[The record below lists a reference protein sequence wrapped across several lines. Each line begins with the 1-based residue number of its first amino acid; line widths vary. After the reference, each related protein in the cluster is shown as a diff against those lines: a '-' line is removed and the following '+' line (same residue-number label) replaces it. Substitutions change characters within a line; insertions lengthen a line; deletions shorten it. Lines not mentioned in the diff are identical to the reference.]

1 MKSKDEQNVS
11 IMITLIARGDIVI
24 DKIAQDCFR
33 FLISKDTASKFYNNF
48 DINEKKNPAHR
59 YENKTLVDILVDK
72 AISAISHHHNRTR
85 YNKCKMLIKCI
96 LDEYPNE
103 CYLDKTLTILT
114 ETDRLGDHRDFLTEI
129 LCYSKEIMTRIKQ
142 EKIYYKLGMLRTI
155 VEKGRLQEF
164 IKLILTLINICNVN
178 NVKELESFEIMD
190 EKMISRWIDIC
201 NRNEYRVFSSFLT
214 KINENV
220 LRKNSWDI
228 FCVMFGINS
237 DGNYNNSNNEEVE
250 QLSVKFGKDLKSAK
264 YLFNNCKKDTLI
276 DLANVINNGLKRQ
289 ECNFSDSL
297 LMLSK
302 MTDNEKF
309 TKTLADTT
317 QECLSH
323 EKKTIV
329 KYCYFK
335 NNLLDSNIWA
345 MESESESLKDV
356 TFEKDKENEDV
367 VIKSDDEEKN
377 ERIQTSKTKLLF
389 DQVEEKVVLNELRYQ
404 QMFIQNAIISEE
416 KNNNDS
422 WKKLKQFGQTTIR
435 NNINDHDAN
444 VTLLS
449 KLLQARR
456 SSWDSSTYEMLHPS
470 HSLNTLPFDNVNGFD
485 GRKEF
490 DQNHYLTELLILS
503 HEMDSKFQNECKNM
517 FNINNKDFGIK
528 CIFSSGNVKTRA
540 RSITKCELDY
550 KNEKY
555 KWPHTQH
562 IKDLLRCSVVF
573 DNIDDLLNG
582 CKKFEKIINV
592 TTANALKESYRD
604 KKLSNKCIQEIIRIK
619 NGFSD
624 IEDESWKLG
633 LKSFN
638 YCDIKYNVLIC
649 TNIIREH
656 RSNMNVNQVRA
667 KTCIIGEVQFLLK
680 FMLNAKKMGHSV
692 YSFVRKKDLFNSINK
707 TYNLNDFNITERKIK
722 KMIISQNLSKLS
734 LYFENIT
741 QNQLEYIKKNK
752 ENFIY
757 LFKDQIGWK
766 KGLKLFNN
774 YV

>member
-1 MKSKDEQNVS
+1 MKSKDEES
-11 IMITLIARGDIVI
+11 LPKMITIITRRNTVI
-24 DKIAQDCFR
+24 DNITQDSFR
-33 FLISKDTASKFYNNF
+33 FLISKDTASKFYKNF
-48 DINEKKNPAHR
+48 DINQQSKSFSFSF
-59 YENKTLVDILVDK
+59 ENQTLLDILVEA
-72 AISAISHHHNRTR
+72 AIDAITSKHNTRR
-85 YNKCKMLIKCI
+85 YNQCKMLVKCI

-103 CYLDKTLTILT
+103 CYLDRALPSIIGF
-114 ETDRLGDHRDFLTEI
+114 EDGDFLSEI
-129 LCYSKEIMTRIKQ
+129 LCHSKEFMTRIKQ
-142 EKIYYKLGMLRTI
+142 EKIYCKLKFLERT
-155 VEKGRLQEF
+155 VNTGRLQQF
-164 IKLILTLINICNVN
+164 IKIILILINICNVN
-178 NVKELESFEIMD
+178 NVKELESCKIVNQE
-190 EKMISRWIDIC
+190 MISRWINIC
-201 NRNEYRVFSSFLT
+201 NKMGFHVFSSFLT
-214 KINENV
+214 KLNENV

-276 DLANVINNGLKRQ
+276 DLANVINNGLNRQ

-302 MTDNEKF
+302 MTDNENF
-309 TKTLADTT
+309 TKTLANTT

-345 MESESESLKDV
+345 MESESLKHV
-356 TFEKDKENEDV
+356 TSEKDKKKEDAIIV
-367 VIKSDDEEKN
+367 KSDHEEKN
-377 ERIQTSKTKLLF
+377 EMPRKLLF
-389 DQVEEKVVLNELRYQ
+389 DQVEEKVILNELKCQ

-416 KNNNDS
+416 KNNKDS
-422 WKKLKQFGQTTIR
+422 FEKLKQFGKTRT
-435 NNINDHDAN
+435 NDDTNI
-444 VTLLS
+444 TLLS
-449 KLLQARR
+449 KLLQMQRGR
-456 SSWDSSTYEMLHPS
+456 SSWDDLSYEMLHAK

-490 DQNHYLTELLILS
+490 DQNYYLTELLILS
-503 HEMDSKFQNECKNM
+503 HEIDSKFQNECKNI
-517 FNINNKDFGIK
+517 FTINNKDFGIK

-550 KNEKY
+550 KNGKY

-649 TNIIREH
+649 TNKIREH
-656 RSNMNVNQVRA
+656 GNHFSS
-667 KTCIIGEVQFLLK
+667 TCLIGEVQFLLK
-680 FMLNAKKMGHSV
+680 FMLKAKKMGHSV

-707 TYNLNDFNITERKIK
+707 TYNLNNFNIIERKIK
-722 KMIISQNLSKLS
+722 EMIVSKNMSKLS
-734 LYFENIT
+734 LYFENIKE
-741 QNQLEYIKKNK
+741 NQLEYIKKNK
-752 ENFIY
+752 EIFTY
-757 LFKDQIGWK
+757 LFKDQIGWT